1 MNNNNNINY
10 PYMAGALQAFIQ
22 NLTYGIKIPG
32 VEIYISDHKAFEDYL
47 MNELKRIEQ
56 EARDFD

>member
-1 MNNNNNINY
+1 MNNNNINY

-32 VEIYISDHKAFEDYL
+32 VEIDISDHKAFEDYL